1 MDSPA
6 DLRRLDRAVLDT
18 LANELRN
25 YIIDVVSVKQGHL
38 GSNLGVVELTIA
50 LHYVFDTPRE
60 PLVWDVGH
68 QSYAHKILTG
78 RREAFLHLRESGGI
92 SGFPSRKESLY
103 DSFGT
108 GHSSTSV
115 SAALGMALADAVR
128 GDTGKNHIA
137 VIGDASIASG
147 LALEAL
153 NHAASTKANLL
164 IVLNDNAIGIDP
176 VTGSLEKHLRSLL
189 KDNGGDNLFRALGI
203 EYRKVS
209 DGHNI
214 PELIDAL
221 EGMKCTPGVKL
232 LHVPTVKG
240 KGFPSAEAEQVLYHY
255 PGVFD
260 RSTGAVSGSV
270 ELRYQD
276 ILGQELLRAAR
287 ADEAIYALTPA
298 MPTSS
303 GLAVM
308 EKEMPGRVIDTGIAE
323 PHTITLAAGMACS
336 GLKPFAVVYS
346 TFLQRSYDQIVHD
359 VAVQNL
365 PVRLMI
371 DRAGV
376 VGPDGPTHH
385 GIFDLS
391 YLLPIPNMAVI
402 APADGAEL
410 RAAIRFAA
418 GYDSGPLA
426 VRYPRGKAWGDAQ
439 PQQEIVFGR
448 SRQILPP
455 ADVTVIS
462 VGAVLSQVQQALDK
476 FSREEKQRVGLY
488 DLRFVKPLDHDAL
501 KEIFSRSRAVITVED
516 GAVRGGAGSAIM
528 LWAAENGF
536 SGVPVKVL
544 GAPDEFLPC
553 ATQGELYRMCG
564 IDAGGIARAVREC
577 LEGI

>member
-1 MDSPA
+1 MHS
-6 DLRRLDRAVLDT
+6 
-18 LANELRN
+18 
-25 YIIDVVSVKQGHL
+25 
-38 GSNLGVVELTIA
+38 GSEA
-50 LHYVFDTPRE
+50 AAR
-60 PLVWDVGH
+60 
-68 QSYAHKILTG
+68 SYCQ
-78 RREAFLHLRESGGI
+78 
-92 SGFPSRKESLY
+92 RKRI
-103 DSFGT
+103 SFGGGRAGT
-108 GHSSTSV
+108 LSLSRR
-115 SAALGMALADAVR
+115 VR
-128 GDTGKNHIA
+128 
-137 VIGDASIASG
+137 
-147 LALEAL
+147 
-153 NHAASTKANLL
+153 
-164 IVLNDNAIGIDP
+164 P
-176 VTGSLEKHLRSLL
+176 
-189 KDNGGDNLFRALGI
+189 
-203 EYRKVS
+203 
-209 DGHNI
+209 
-214 PELIDAL
+214 
-221 EGMKCTPGVKL
+221 
-232 LHVPTVKG
+232 
-240 KGFPSAEAEQVLYHY
+240 LY
-255 PGVFD
+255 G
-260 RSTGAVSGSV
+260 VSGSV

-462 VGAVLSQVQQALDK
+462 VGAALSQVRQAFDK
-476 FSREEKQRVGLY
+476 LSPEEKQRIGLY
-488 DLRFVKPLDHDAL
+488 DLRFVKPLDREVL

-536 SGVPVKVL
+536 SGVPVKTL

-564 IDAGGIARAVREC
+564 IDAGGVARAVREC
-577 LEGI
+577 LEGF